1 MARTA
6 NRFNAIN
13 MKQTLITGNTYKVA
27 LYARISLDINYKPSE
42 SIENQIEMMRQYILK
57 NPQFANYQIYVDRGY
72 SGMNYNRP
80 DFIRMMND
88 IRMGK
93 VNCVIVKDMSRF
105 GRDYLETGNYLE
117 IVFPFLGVRFIS
129 INDNYDTD
137 KEINGNKA
145 LEVAITNLV
154 NDTYARNVSRNV
166 GISRKIEINKGKFT
180 GSNAPYGYKVDN
192 TNPLRKYII
201 DEGPAGVVKDIF
213 IMASEGRT
221 LRDISKELQSRNLTI
236 PGKYIENGHLYQ
248 QDGDEKKIWYIGTL
262 SNILCNQ
269 AYIGNMVQ
277 GKSKTS
283 LYDNEKKHT
292 TTRDEWVVVENIH
305 EPIIS
310 KDIFEKVRKIFDK
323 KLDSSTFIKNEKVES
338 KTDKY
343 KDILFCGKCGNK
355 LHLLST
361 IKAGKREYRYQ
372 CHKGY
377 ELGTEKSCNVYIK
390 EQDLDEKVFDCINKK
405 IKETFGKCEDAIQ
418 LVRMK
423 LNKDLKML
431 EEKIKNTTQQINKEN
446 QRGSWLYSRYVDGSV
461 DSESYKNQRDATES
475 FIEDLK
481 ERLSQQKKEYQN
493 KAAEIE
499 KSLEW
504 IKTIYEVTLEAS
516 NREMLL
522 KIVSKINLFP
532 QKEIYIEWKLDSDI
546 IQVISEWCT
555 KKH

>member
-72 SGMNYNRP
+72 SGMNYNRL
-80 DFIRMMND
+80 DFNCMMND

-93 VNCVIVKDMSRF
+93 VNCVIVKDLSRF
-105 GRDYLETGNYLE
+105 GRDYLETANYIE

-166 GISRKIEINKGKFT
+166 RISRNIEINKGKFT

-221 LRDISKELQSRNLTI
+221 LRDVSKELQSRNLTI

-283 LYDNEKKHT
+283 LYDNEKKHM
-292 TTRDEWVVVENIH
+292 TTRDEWVVVENTH

-377 ELGTEKSCNVYIK
+377 ELGIEKSCNVYIK
-390 EQDLDEKVFDCINKK
+390 EQDLDEKVFDCINNK
-405 IKETFGKCEDAIQ
+405 IKETFGKREDVIQ
-418 LVRMK
+418 LVKMK
-423 LNKDLKML
+423 LNRDLKKL